1 VNQVFAA
8 LAFGVIGISVLL
20 SGIGSFWLA
29 MSIRRESKESQH
41 LPHLQTFDTFAF
53 GAFFLVGFM
62 LTGVGICMIGSLIG
76 GGA

>member
-29 MSIRRESKESQH
+29 MSMRRQLKESQH
-41 LPHLQTFDTFAF
+41 PPHFQTLDTLAF
-53 GAFFLVGFM
+53 GAFSIVGFM
-62 LTGVGICMIGSLIG
+62 LTGLGICMIGSLVG
-76 GGA
+76 GGV